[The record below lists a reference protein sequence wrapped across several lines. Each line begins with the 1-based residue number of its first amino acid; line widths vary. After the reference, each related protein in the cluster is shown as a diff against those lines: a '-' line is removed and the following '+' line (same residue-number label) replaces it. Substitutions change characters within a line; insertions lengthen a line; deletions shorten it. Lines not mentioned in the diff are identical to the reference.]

1 VSESTPTDID
11 ALVNELTSHLETDAS
26 ATDAEKQKREDDL
39 YHYLERLNANWELG
53 GPHPKDPLRLLS
65 RGCYRALDQR
75 MATINAFH
83 HDVVRVLN
91 KIVAL
96 LDGRDEEW
104 SGELLERNRTRINL
118 LAAIEARVDALEKQ
132 NPDTSTGD
140 A

>member
-1 VSESTPTDID
+1 MAESDKID
-11 ALVNELTSHLETDAS
+11 VDAIVDELTAHLETDADS
-26 ATDAEKQKREDDL
+26 GDDSQRKREDDL
-39 YHYLERLNANWELG
+39 YHYLAELNAHWELG
-53 GPHPKDPLRLLS
+53 GPHPRDPLRLLS
-65 RGCYRALDQR
+65 RGVYRALDER
-75 MATINAFH
+75 CARINAFH

-118 LAAIEARVDALEKQ
+118 LAAIEARVDALEKERSQ
-132 NPDTSTGD
+132 ADE